1 MLGNL
6 LSKIL
11 PKKKKQPVSLEGRDL
26 YGRNNVGYPTMQ
38 VSQEMDEIVTKYYR
52 QLKPLVKFY
61 KDTFIFKWAPAIIN
75 NSLDDEQLK
84 NLSGRNVQMVYLLLF
99 RDMLR
104 HIADYVKPKNVSDN
118 WPELFAQSL
127 LDNCKMLDDADDPDI
142 ALKQRL
148 FAVNERYDIE
158 PEEPQ
163 PWIEPIAGLI
173 FVPAKDLYYWHRSL
187 TEMILKRVGKKQ
199 KKKK

>member
-11 PKKKKQPVSLEGRDL
+11 PKKKEPIALTGREL

-38 VSQEMDEIVTKYYR
+38 ISAEIDNLVSKYYR
-52 QLKPLVKFY
+52 DITPLIKFY
-61 KDTFIFKWAPAIIN
+61 KETFLFKWGPAIIN

-104 HIADYVKPKNVSDN
+104 HISTNVIPKNASSD
-118 WPELFAQSL
+118 WPNLLAQNL
-127 LDNCKMLDDADDPDI
+127 LDNCEILNDSDDKDSDVK
-142 ALKQRL
+142 LQL
-148 FAVNERYDIE
+148 FAQIEQYDIE
-158 PEEPQ
+158 SEGSQ
-163 PWIEPIAGLI
+163 LWVEPIAKLI
-173 FVPAKDLYYWHRSL
+173 FVPAKDLYYWHRTL
-187 TEMILKRVGKKQ
+187 TNAIMKKVS
-199 KKKK
+199 KKKL